1 MDKTMSPEE
10 AVGQLRSGM
19 TIGFGGWGARRKPMA
34 LVRAIIRAG
43 LKDLTIAAY
52 GGPEIGMLC
61 AAGCVRK
68 VIFGFVTLDTVPLE
82 PYFRKAREGRQVEVM
97 ELDEGMFQ
105 LGLRAAAMQVPFLP
119 TRAGLGT
126 AVMDINPDL
135 KTVVSPYA
143 DAELLVAMPALPL
156 DAALI
161 HVHRADR
168 LGNTRI
174 DSADPYF
181 DEQIV
186 RAAAFTLIS
195 SEQVVDRLED
205 RNLADVRTSYF
216 ERSFVR
222 AVVEAPGGAHP
233 TSCAPLYGWD
243 AKALQD
249 YVASAKADGGFEA
262 YRERLGGDEG
272 DYMRQTGGLAHVRSL
287 AVDAL

>member
-272 DYMRQTGGLAHVRSL
+272 DYMRQTGGLAHVRAL